1 MWANG
6 FTPKAWK
13 ISNTILIDKNK
24 GDETEVSSFR
34 PIGLAKTLLKLWTRL
49 ITNTRYEY
57 AETQHHNSW
66 LLQTQRYHPP
76 TPKRNYGSR
85 RCQTLQQRHLCPDC

>member
-49 ITNTRYEY
+49 ITNTREEY
-57 AETQHHNSW
+57 AETCYILSTTQAGFQHKQYTIHHSKKQLW
-66 LLQTQRYHPP
+66 H
-76 TPKRNYGSR
+76 
-85 RCQTLQQRHLCPDC
+85 